1 MLRSMTGFGAA
12 SGAVDGIEYTL
23 EIKSVNNRYFK
34 PSIKLPESWS
44 RAEAELEAKLRR
56 VVARGTVT
64 VVLRMRIGDDKAAY
78 TVHTKVLD
86 TYLRQLEALEVEGN
100 PSLRIDL
107 GSLMQLPG
115 VLEPPSLEQIVE
127 QTRSGLMDLVDEALE
142 QLMAMRHR
150 EGKTLA
156 DDLQRHCQAIR
167 QAVDRIE
174 ARAPEVVSLYHE
186 RLRQR
191 VAELTHEAK
200 VQLEADS
207 LAREVAL
214 FADRSDISEELS
226 RLEGHLGQF
235 LDAFD
240 SDEPVGRK
248 LDFIAQEMLREANT
262 IASKAGDPDIARIIV
277 DVKSAVDRIK
287 EQVQNIE

>member
-1 MLRSMTGFGAA
+1 MTGFGAA
-12 SGAVDGIEYTL
+12 SGAVDGIEYTV

-44 RAEAELEAKLRR
+44 RAEAELESKLRQ
-56 VVARGTVT
+56 VIARGTVT
-64 VVLRMRIGDDKAAY
+64 VTLRMRIPDDKAAY

-86 TYLRQLEALEVEGN
+86 TYLRQIEALEVEGN
-100 PSLRIDL
+100 PSMRIDL

-115 VLEPPSLEQIVE
+115 VLEPPSMERIVE
-127 QTRSGLMDLVDEALE
+127 QTRAGLMNLVDAALD
-142 QLMAMRHR
+142 QLMAMRRR
-150 EGKTLA
+150 EGQSLA
-156 DDLQRHCQAIR
+156 DDLHRHCEAMR
-167 QAVDRIE
+167 SAMDRIGQ
-174 ARAPEVVSLYHE
+174 RAPEVVALYHE

-191 VAELTHEAK
+191 VAELTGEAK
-200 VQLEADS
+200 VQLDADS

-214 FADRSDISEELS
+214 FADRSDISEEIS
-226 RLEGHLGQF
+226 RLEGHLQQF

-262 IASKAGDPDIARIIV
+262 IASKSGDPEIARIIV